1 LDHLTLFCG
10 SLSAVE
16 WQLLSPLSPA
26 DRARLLGAARPR
38 SFKRNEIVF
47 HEGDPGETLHLVRK
61 GRLGVRISTSSGESV
76 TLSVLSPGDAFGEL
90 ALVSR
95 PPHHYRTATVTAFE
109 SSETLALSGS
119 AFAALCREH
128 PSVER
133 LVVSLLAERVDQLS
147 RRLLEALYIGVE
159 GRVFRRLMELDE
171 IYGNGEPGTVIP
183 LTQDDLA
190 GLAGASRPTVNQVLA
205 RLGDQG
211 VVVVGR
217 GRIQILQ
224 PAGLRRLAVG

>member
-1 LDHLTLFCG
+1 M
-10 SLSAVE
+10 
-16 WQLLSPLSPA
+16 
-26 DRARLLGAARPR
+26 
-38 SFKRNEIVF
+38 
-47 HEGDPGETLHLVRK
+47 
-61 GRLGVRISTSSGESV
+61 
-76 TLSVLSPGDAFGEL
+76 
-90 ALVSR
+90 
-95 PPHHYRTATVTAFE
+95 
-109 SSETLALSGS
+109 
-119 AFAALCREH
+119 
-128 PSVER
+128 ER

-217 GRIQILQ
+217 GRIQILH

>member
-1 LDHLTLFCG
+1 
-10 SLSAVE
+10 
-16 WQLLSPLSPA
+16 
-26 DRARLLGAARPR
+26 
-38 SFKRNEIVF
+38 
-47 HEGDPGETLHLVRK
+47 
-61 GRLGVRISTSSGESV
+61 VRISTSSGESV

-211 VVVVGR
+211 VVEVGR

>member
-1 LDHLTLFCG
+1 
-10 SLSAVE
+10 
-16 WQLLSPLSPA
+16 
-26 DRARLLGAARPR
+26 
-38 SFKRNEIVF
+38 
-47 HEGDPGETLHLVRK
+47 
-61 GRLGVRISTSSGESV
+61 
-76 TLSVLSPGDAFGEL
+76 
-90 ALVSR
+90 
-95 PPHHYRTATVTAFE
+95 
-109 SSETLALSGS
+109 
-119 AFAALCREH
+119 
-128 PSVER
+128 
-133 LVVSLLAERVDQLS
+133 
-147 RRLLEALYIGVE
+147 
-159 GRVFRRLMELDE
+159 VFRRLMELDE

>member
-1 LDHLTLFCG
+1 LAPLT
-10 SLSAVE
+10 
-16 WQLLSPLSPA
+16 PA
-26 DRARLLGAARPR
+26 DRARLLAAARPR
-38 SFKRNEIVF
+38 TFRRNEIVF
-47 HEGDPGETLHLVRK
+47 NEGDRGETLHLVRK

-109 SSETLALSGS
+109 SSETLALSGTS
-119 AFAALCREH
+119 FTALCREH

-159 GRVFRRLMELDE
+159 GRVFRRLMELAE
-171 IYGNGEPGTVIP
+171 IYGNGQAGTIIP

-211 VVVVGR
+211 IVEVGR

-224 PAGLRRLAVG
+224 PAGLRRLAAG